1 MMNQTIMTKLI
12 SQPAKLD
19 STVNCAFTLKEILKE
34 MNCTSGTI
42 HCYDTE
48 EKMLTLLALD
58 GIPPQ
63 LLEKVIRIPLG
74 KGIAGTAA
82 ETKDIVHICNLQ
94 TDDSGISKPDA
105 KLTEVAG
112 SVAVPILV
120 DGELKGTL
128 GIGKHLPYDFNED
141 EIEQLWEISHWL
153 GKSIK

>member
-1 MMNQTIMTKLI
+1 MNQTIMTKLI

-19 STVNCAFTLKEILKE
+19 STINCVVVLNKILKE
-34 MNCTSGTI
+34 MDCTTGTI
-42 HCYDTE
+42 HRYDTE
-48 EKMLTLLALD
+48 EKTLTLLALV

-63 LLEKVIRIPLG
+63 LLEKVRRIPLG

-82 ETKDIVHICNLQ
+82 ETKDVVHIGNLQ
-94 TDDSGISKPDA
+94 TDTSGISQPDA

-153 GKSIK
+153 GKSLV